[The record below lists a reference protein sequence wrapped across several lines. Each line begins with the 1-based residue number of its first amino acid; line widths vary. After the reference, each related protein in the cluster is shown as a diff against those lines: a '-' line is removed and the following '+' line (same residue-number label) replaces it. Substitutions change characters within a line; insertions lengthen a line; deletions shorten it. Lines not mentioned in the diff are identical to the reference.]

1 MSSDDVRIS
10 TGLVRGSADAGV
22 RRFLGIPY
30 ARPPFG
36 ERRFALPEPA
46 EPWGDVRDATAFG
59 PTPPQ
64 RPYEG
69 PIADLLASVSI
80 PGEDILT
87 VNVWAPE
94 DADGAPVVVW
104 IYGGAFE
111 RGTAALTGYD
121 GTTFARDGIVFVSI
135 NYRVASEGFSVLEG
149 APLNL
154 GVADAALALAWVRRE
169 VATFGG
175 DPARITLM
183 GESAGGAIVAALL
196 VRPETEVAGAIV
208 QSAPLVAYPR
218 EMTALP
224 TEAIAKELGI
234 PATREAFL
242 AHSPEELVR
251 VRGELA
257 QGSSPLRGAPGYGF
271 AADGEVVPVSPHT
284 ALPELDIP
292 LLLGT
297 NTDEYRLWFTPEQL
311 AEIGSVKAWFAQ
323 RAMKFPKDAVKAIR
337 AAMPDAS
344 PGEVLGQLIT
354 DQLLRAQATAVARA
368 RTAPT
373 YVYEFAWPSPVR
385 DLRAAHAIE
394 IAFAFDRLDS
404 EDAQRLSG
412 PSAPQELATEMHD
425 AWVRFIKTGD
435 PGWERYDERRLTRV
449 FDERTRTEPQRR
461 TAVVDA
467 FV

>member
-1 MSSDDVRIS
+1 M
-10 TGLVRGSADAGV
+10 
-22 RRFLGIPY
+22 
-30 ARPPFG
+30 
-36 ERRFALPEPA
+36 
-46 EPWGDVRDATAFG
+46 RDATAFG

-169 VATFGG
+169 VAAFGG

-224 TEAIAKELGI
+224 DRGD
-234 PATREAFL
+234 REGAR
-242 AHSPEELVR
+242 HSRHAGGLP
-251 VRGELA
+251 G
-257 QGSSPLRGAPGYGF
+257 PL
-271 AADGEVVPVSPHT
+271 S
-284 ALPELDIP
+284 
-292 LLLGT
+292 
-297 NTDEYRLWFTPEQL
+297 
-311 AEIGSVKAWFAQ
+311 
-323 RAMKFPKDAVKAIR
+323 
-337 AAMPDAS
+337 
-344 PGEVLGQLIT
+344 
-354 DQLLRAQATAVARA
+354 
-368 RTAPT
+368 
-373 YVYEFAWPSPVR
+373 
-385 DLRAAHAIE
+385 
-394 IAFAFDRLDS
+394 
-404 EDAQRLSG
+404 
-412 PSAPQELATEMHD
+412 
-425 AWVRFIKTGD
+425 
-435 PGWERYDERRLTRV
+435 
-449 FDERTRTEPQRR
+449 
-461 TAVVDA
+461 
-467 FV
+467 